1 MVSSKHFL
9 PLYSTSSI
17 TNQFR
22 GYSGIGSLP
31 VPVPPPCSTLWRTT
45 FSCHAK
51 SREMDWKR
59 FLSSIERN
67 TKTIF
72 LIDFQISGPSHNF
85 WANGDSFVSKIKI
98 KNSSHF
104 YFYLRPIRWDQQRL
118 EEEKTMYKGS
128 ILFHFSS
135 TWDSQLV
142 SNGGGTESFSRMHT
156 KWSLL
161 SLLPLTP
168 PRRNPPRIPFSPFP
182 YCGFLQKY
190 YPANGRYESIERNF
204 TRFSHTDSKQEIL
217 AVNKS
222 TM

>member
-67 TKTIF
+67 TKTI
-72 LIDFQISGPSHNF
+72 IVKYISDRFSNKRGRVIIF
-85 WANGDSFVSKIKI
+85 GQMAILSFRKLKLKI
-98 KNSSHF
+98 
-104 YFYLRPIRWDQQRL
+104 RPIFIFIYGQFDGVNNDWKRKKRCTRDP
-118 EEEKTMYKGS
+118 
-128 ILFHFSS
+128 
-135 TWDSQLV
+135 
-142 SNGGGTESFSRMHT
+142 SFST
-156 KWSLL
+156 
-161 SLLPLTP
+161 
-168 PRRNPPRIPFSPFP
+168 FSP
-182 YCGFLQKY
+182 
-190 YPANGRYESIERNF
+190 REIRNW
-204 TRFSHTDSKQEIL
+204 
-217 AVNKS
+217 
-222 TM
+222 